1 MPHAYPLM
9 LDVADRLVVIVGGGA
24 VATRKATGL
33 IECGATRVRC
43 VAPELDPAM
52 PEQVEH
58 VWGTYERKHLDGAQ
72 LVFAATNDP
81 DVNAAVV
88 RDAKSRGILVNRAD
102 SADDD
107 FAGDFSTP
115 ARFKSGPVTVTVTA
129 GGPALSGMIR
139 DGIAAKFDERWTRLA
154 EALQILRPV
163 IVAKRNVAESTRRA
177 ALRELA
183 TPEATDV
190 LEQGGVG
197 ALRTWLEARFPDIGD
212 GYA

>member
-43 VAPELDPAM
+43 VSPELDPGM

-58 VWGTYERKHLDGAQ
+58 VWGTYERKHLDGAD
-72 LVFAATNDP
+72 LVYAATNDP

-88 RDAKSRGILVNRAD
+88 RDARAQGILVNRAD
-102 SADDD
+102 AGDDD
-107 FAGDFSTP
+107 TAGDFSTP
-115 ARFKSGPVTVTVTA
+115 ARFKSGPVMLTVTA
-129 GGPALSGMIR
+129 GGPALSAMIR
-139 DGIAAKFDERWTRLA
+139 DGVAAKWDERWTQMA

-163 IVAKRNVAESTRRA
+163 IVAKRNVPESKRRA

-183 TPEATDV
+183 TPEAMDV
-190 LEQGGVG
+190 LERGGVG
-197 ALRTWLEARFPDIGD
+197 ALRSWLEARFPEIGE